1 MSYFDLL
8 DEAPSTCFK
17 FVHKGGVQMAAQGLK
32 VFLAKVYVSFETCS
46 QFVPYTTRKIRDET
60 QRFLARFKDTY
71 RSIDC
76 PL

>member
-32 VFLAKVYVSFETCS
+32 VFLAKVYVSFETCLMYVYMDVS
-46 QFVPYTTRKIRDET
+46 VCALHYPEN
-60 QRFLARFKDTY
+60 
-71 RSIDC
+71 
-76 PL
+76 